1 MEDKERM
8 EIVGKA
14 GREDIATV
22 YIARAQNGQLTE
34 FVESVQP
41 PIPREEKW
49 VLIISTLFG
58 CPVGCRFCDAGA
70 AFKGKLS
77 TEEMLFQVNYLIEKR
92 FPNKRV
98 PVKKFK
104 IQFARMGEPSFN
116 QNVLALLD
124 RLPDT
129 YDAPGLMPS
138 LSTIAPRGTESFF
151 QQLLAIKNRKYKR
164 KFQFQFSLHT
174 TDEKQRDWL
183 MPVKK
188 WSFPEMA
195 EYGQSFYAEG
205 ERKITLN
212 FALERNSIVDP
223 DVLLKYFDPNYFLIK
238 ITPINPTYK
247 ATENKIPYYRLPE
260 KEQIPL
266 IQELEKAGY
275 ETILSIG
282 ELEENHIGSNCG
294 QYVMAYEKQ
303 ERSLQES
310 YTYEIIS
317 APAEII

>member
-1 MEDKERM
+1 M

-22 YIARAQNGQLTE
+22 YIARAPNGQLIE

-41 PIPREEKW
+41 PIPREQKW

-58 CPVGCRFCDAGA
+58 CPVSCRFCDAGA

-77 TEEMLFQVNYLIEKR
+77 TEEMLFQINYLIEKR
-92 FPNKRV
+92 FPSKHI

-104 IQFARMGEPSFN
+104 IQFARMGEPAFN
-116 QNVLALLD
+116 QNVLELLD
-124 RLPDT
+124 RLPDI

-151 QQLLAIKNRKYKR
+151 QQLREIKRKKYEG

-174 TDEKQRDWL
+174 TDEQKRDWL

-195 EYGQSFYAEG
+195 EYGQSFYSKG
-205 ERKITLN
+205 DRKITLN
-212 FALERNSIVDP
+212 FALEKESIVDP
-223 DVLLKYFDPNYFLIK
+223 KVLLKYFDPQYFLIK
-238 ITPINPTYK
+238 ITPINPTHK
-247 ATENKIPYYRLPE
+247 AIKNKISYYCLPE
-260 KEQIPL
+260 KEKIPL
-266 IQELEKAGY
+266 IQKLEEAGY

-294 QYVMAYEKQ
+294 QYVMAYEKD
-303 ERSLQES
+303 EGSLRES
-310 YTYEIIS
+310 YTYQVQEVQPI
-317 APAEII
+317 